1 MVNKL
6 EPLGQILKRKF
17 SLSGDRLEEALR
29 IQQEKGGRLGEILI
43 RIKAAKEEEVLEALG
58 MQLSLSC
65 WTTLEPHQIDP
76 TLLAKVPIGFAKRHE
91 LVPLSRENGRVI
103 VAIADPLNLFAL
115 DDLRVV
121 LASDVSPVIVS
132 SRKILHCINQVY
144 DRAVTDS

>member
-91 LVPLSRENGRVI
+91 LVPVSRENLPPPAGRTGAGQAGGRVI
-103 VAIADPLNLFAL
+103 VAIADPLNLFA
-115 DDLRVV
+115 
-121 LASDVSPVIVS
+121 
-132 SRKILHCINQVY
+132 
-144 DRAVTDS
+144 